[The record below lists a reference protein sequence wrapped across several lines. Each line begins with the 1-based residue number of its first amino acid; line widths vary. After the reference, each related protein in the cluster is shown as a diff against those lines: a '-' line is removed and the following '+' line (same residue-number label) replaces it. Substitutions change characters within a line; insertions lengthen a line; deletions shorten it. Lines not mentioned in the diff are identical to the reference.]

1 MQIKHINCNCY
12 TARNSIGSDQHKSIK
27 LNIFRNFLC
36 WAFTYC
42 TWCPASLSDPTSSSD
57 ILQTCQSQ
65 NLLRHPERFLQNKN
79 MTILTFKKI
88 VGKIGP
94 QIGNARQGKKLW
106 VKLVLTHTMHGAM
119 CLILILISW
128 NWPSPTLPSCPPS
141 PLERG
146 LLAWRIA
153 RWNILLSLLYF
164 IVTWF
169 LHFRLQFF
177 SRRKGNKKDCHLQQ
191 DSIKLAF
198 IIQNAKSSLGFHN

>member
-1 MQIKHINCNCY
+1 MQINHINCNCY
-12 TARNSIGSDQHKSIK
+12 TARNSIGSDQHKSVK

-42 TWCPASLSDPTSSSD
+42 TWCRASLSNPTSSSD
-57 ILQTCQSQ
+57 ILQTCQFQ

-94 QIGNARQGKKLW
+94 QIGNAWSNVFDLDPDNLKLTFSNFAVVSSISSW
-106 VKLVLTHTMHGAM
+106 TRSARVKNRSLKY
-119 CLILILISW
+119 LIV
-128 NWPSPTLPSCPPS
+128 TVV
-141 PLERG
+141 
-146 LLAWRIA
+146 
-153 RWNILLSLLYF
+153 F

-169 LHFRLQFF
+169 LHFRVHFF
-177 SRRKGNKKDCHLQQ
+177 SKRKGNKKDCHLQQ